1 MFLNWFYPKYMSVLK
16 RGLETLSPHPE
27 AVVLLKFFGEFVH
40 NKNQRLNLDVSSPQG
55 VLLFRDASQIINTF
69 GKKRGEFFNMYF

>member
-1 MFLNWFYPKYMSVLK
+1 MSVLN

-40 NKNQRLNLDVSSPQG
+40 NKNQRLNLDVSCPQG

-69 GKKRGEFFNMYF
+69 GKKRESFSVCIYFLNSF